1 MTSMPS
7 APYAVRPG
15 SHSHNARRSASRET
29 NRHDT
34 PLLRRV
40 KQLLLFGGLIGV
52 GYYLYTVGD
61 QFVYQKYE
69 NWAFDQEISGRT
81 AVAFIDYVKEKIPDV
96 FWPGPQP
103 VSVNAPPPNRPA
115 PTGVTP
121 RLAEG
126 DLVARV
132 SIQRLGLSAIVRE
145 GVSAKTL
152 STSVGHI
159 PVTALPGAAGNF
171 AIAAHRDTLFRALK
185 NIRIGDQVTVES
197 PSKRYVYQ
205 VVATK
210 IVKPSD
216 VSVLRT
222 DGGGLYAPVAG
233 GPERLLTMITCYPFY
248 YVGSAPKRFVVESKL
263 VSSSPL
269 S

>member
-1 MTSMPS
+1 MPS
-7 APYAVRPG
+7 APDVERPG
-15 SHSHNARRSASRET
+15 SHSRNANRSAFRET
-29 NRHDT
+29 DRQET
-34 PLLRRV
+34 RVLCRARQVLLAA
-40 KQLLLFGGLIGV
+40 GLICV
-52 GYYLYTVGD
+52 GYYLYALGD
-61 QFVYQKYE
+61 RYVYQKYE

-81 AVAFIDYVKEKIPDV
+81 RVTFIDYVRERMLASL
-96 FWPGPQP
+96 WPGAKPIE
-103 VSVNAPPPNRPA
+103 VIAPPPSQTASPDA
-115 PTGVTP
+115 TP

-132 SIQRLGLSAIVRE
+132 SINRLDLSAIVRE

-159 PVTALPGAAGNF
+159 PATALPGAMGNF

-185 NIRIGDQVTVES
+185 NIRLGDQVTVES
-197 PSKRYVYQ
+197 HSQRYVYE

-216 VSVLRT
+216 VSVLRA
-222 DGGGLYAPVAG
+222 DGGGLYAAADG
-233 GPERLLTMITCYPFY
+233 GAKPERLLTMITCYPFY
-248 YVGSAPKRFVVESKL
+248 YVGAAPKRFIVESRL
-263 VSSSPL
+263 LSSRPL